1 MDFDMP
7 SQVDPRRMAVRTW
20 LADHPNPTGRQ
31 ISEAGYVVS
40 HWPPP
45 WGLSADPMHQVII
58 DEEFERAEVKR
69 PDNAIGIGWAAPVIL
84 MAGSQAQQDRYLP
97 SIFSGDEYWC
107 QLFSEPDS
115 GSDLASLATRAVRDG
130 DEYVING
137 SKIWTSYG
145 HKSQFGILLAR
156 TDPEAA
162 KHKGISYFIMP
173 MDTPGLTMQPII
185 DMATAHSFNQVF
197 FDDVRIPV
205 DLRVGEEGEGWR
217 LAVATLSNERASLSS
232 GGSLWGIGPTARTL
246 VDLVRES
253 GGAADATMRDRLAE
267 MYCESEVLRLMQLRM
282 LSARLKG
289 QTPGPEASA
298 QKILSDEH
306 GQHVMQFAKD
316 FAGAAGLLEG
326 SGPAGPVPMLQQ
338 DGLTEINFPRGSDS
352 QFPDVDPIWHYGFV
366 FQPALTLG
374 GGTFAIQRNILAE
387 QALGLPREPDV
398 EAGQTWAE
406 TRRSRG

>member
-1 MDFDMP
+1 MP
-7 SQVDPRRMAVRTW
+7 SHDDPRRMAVRTW

-31 ISEAGYVVS
+31 MSEAGYVVP
-40 HWPPP
+40 HWPAP
-45 WGLSADPMHQVII
+45 WGLDANPMHQVII

-84 MAGSQAQQDRYLP
+84 MAGTQAQQERYLP
-97 SIFSGDEYWC
+97 PILSGDEYWC

-162 KHKGISYFIMP
+162 KHRGISYFIMP
-173 MDTPGLTMQPII
+173 MDSPGLTMQPII
-185 DMATAHSFNQVF
+185 DMATAHSFNHVF

-205 DLRVGEEGEGWR
+205 DLRIGEEGEGWR

-246 VDLVRES
+246 IDLVRES
-253 GGAADATMRDRLAE
+253 GGVSNVRMRDRLAQV
-267 MYCESEVLRLMQLRM
+267 YCESEVLRLMQLRM

-316 FAGAAGLLEG
+316 FAGTAGLLEG
-326 SGPAGPVPMLQQ
+326 SGPAGPVPVLQQ
-338 DGLTEINFPRGSDS
+338 DGLTEINFPRGADS

-366 FQPALTLG
+366 FHPALTLG
-374 GGTFAIQRNILAE
+374 GGTFAIQRNIVAE

-406 TRRSRG
+406 TRRSR

>member
-1 MDFDMP
+1 MP
-7 SQVDPRRMAVRTW
+7 SHDDPRRVAVRTW

-31 ISEAGYVVS
+31 MSEAGYVVP
-40 HWPPP
+40 HWPAP
-45 WGLSADPMHQVII
+45 WGLDANPMHQVII

-84 MAGSQAQQDRYLP
+84 MAGTQAQQERYLP
-97 SIFSGDEYWC
+97 PILSGDEYWC

-162 KHKGISYFIMP
+162 KHRGISYFIMP
-173 MDTPGLTMQPII
+173 MDSPGLTMQPII
-185 DMATAHSFNQVF
+185 DMATAHSFNHVF

-205 DLRVGEEGEGWR
+205 DLRIGEEGEGWR

-246 VDLVRES
+246 IDLVRES
-253 GGAADATMRDRLAE
+253 GGVSNVRMRDRLAQV
-267 MYCESEVLRLMQLRM
+267 YCESEVLRLMQLRM

-316 FAGAAGLLEG
+316 FAGTAGLLEG
-326 SGPAGPVPMLQQ
+326 SGPAGPVPVLQQ
-338 DGLTEINFPRGSDS
+338 DGLTEINFPRGADS

-366 FQPALTLG
+366 FHPALTLG
-374 GGTFAIQRNILAE
+374 GGTFAIQRNIVAE

-406 TRRSRG
+406 TRRSR